1 MQIVM
6 RGEAKNVANQ
16 KTDFSYVSVIVKEK
30 LIDHPGSMFG
40 SCNRQRVVHS
50 LVYQYNRMSNV
61 GFPISVSKLRWF
73 GG

>member
-30 LIDHPGSMFG
+30 LIDHPGSMLG
-40 SCNRQRVVHS
+40 SCNRQRVVHT
-50 LVYQYNRMSNV
+50 
-61 GFPISVSKLRWF
+61 FPV
-73 GG
+73 